1 MFKDDV
7 MFKAI
12 YCLFMIA
19 ICSVYTLS
27 QDINTSRLDS
37 LFNILSEKNKA
48 MGSVAISKNG
58 KIIYRKTIGYSFIQ
72 DSIKKL
78 STDSTKYRVG
88 SITKTFT
95 ATMIFQLI
103 DEGNLQ
109 LSTTL
114 DRFFPSVANANK
126 VTIRHLL
133 CHQSGIHNFTDDPNY
148 VQWMTQPKTQEE
160 LIAII
165 SKHKA
170 DFKPGKRTSYSNSNY
185 LLLGFIIEKLTG
197 KSYSENLNDRIISR
211 AGLPNTYVGSKTD
224 PDKNECFSYQH
235 VTSWEQMPETDMS
248 IVGGAGS
255 IVSTPADLVNFIEN
269 LFSLKLCSK
278 NSFQQMTTMKKN
290 VGMGL
295 FQVAF
300 FNKKGFG
307 HSGAVDGFV
316 SELGYFPQDSLAVAC
331 CYNGVAYPTNEIAI
345 GILNICFNK
354 GYSIPEFRTISVN
367 PEDLDAYTGEYT
379 CKKTPLK
386 IKITRKDSILLGQ
399 ATGQPSFPL
408 VATGKDKFACDR
420 FGLKLEFN
428 TEKNEMILFQRE
440 KFLFRKSK

>member
-1 MFKDDV
+1 

-103 DEGNLQ
+103 DEGNL
-109 LSTTL
+109 
-114 DRFFPSVANANK
+114 
-126 VTIRHLL
+126 
-133 CHQSGIHNFTDDPNY
+133 
-148 VQWMTQPKTQEE
+148 
-160 LIAII
+160 
-165 SKHKA
+165 
-170 DFKPGKRTSYSNSNY
+170 
-185 LLLGFIIEKLTG
+185 
-197 KSYSENLNDRIISR
+197 
-211 AGLPNTYVGSKTD
+211 
-224 PDKNECFSYQH
+224 
-235 VTSWEQMPETDMS
+235 
-248 IVGGAGS
+248 
-255 IVSTPADLVNFIEN
+255 
-269 LFSLKLCSK
+269 
-278 NSFQQMTTMKKN
+278 
-290 VGMGL
+290 
-295 FQVAF
+295 
-300 FNKKGFG
+300 
-307 HSGAVDGFV
+307 
-316 SELGYFPQDSLAVAC
+316 
-331 CYNGVAYPTNEIAI
+331 
-345 GILNICFNK
+345 
-354 GYSIPEFRTISVN
+354 
-367 PEDLDAYTGEYT
+367 
-379 CKKTPLK
+379 
-386 IKITRKDSILLGQ
+386 LGQ

-408 VATGKDKFACDR
+408 VAKGKDKFACDR